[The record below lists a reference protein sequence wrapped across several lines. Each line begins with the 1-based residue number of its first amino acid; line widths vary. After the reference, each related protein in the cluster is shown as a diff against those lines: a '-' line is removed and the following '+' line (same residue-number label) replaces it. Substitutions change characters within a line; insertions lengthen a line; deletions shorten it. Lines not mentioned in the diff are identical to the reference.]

1 MPTFPGVFN
10 FHIPKYQ
17 AAGDHYTTYWDPRQ
31 RPLGAGDVELIL
43 SHSSQTCLL
52 LFRYKR

>member
-10 FHIPKYQ
+10 FHIPKHQ
-17 AAGDHYTTYWDPRQ
+17 AAGNHYITYWDPRQ
-31 RPLGAGDVELIL
+31 GPLGGEDVEFIP

-52 LFRYKR
+52 LFGRKR